1 MRNVR
6 RIAFAIT
13 FILMIAGCTSV
24 PPHVPAKVKN
34 TPRKVLIIGDSLIF
48 VDQARIIEQVEKD
61 GKWDVVL
68 LDAKLGSQVANHP
81 NLAAALANTT
91 YDAVVLSFGYNEIS
105 DIRGNFVAPVPFE
118 SKIQHWQNAVN
129 TAKTECL
136 GWLTLQHDGWLR
148 VGADYDS
155 VMMQNIRRFNWFI
168 RTTGGK
174 VLPVEWGPVADAN
187 LKTEWSRGPNLWI
200 DTDGFHIRRGT
211 WGASAMGIK
220 IRETLNT
227 C

>member
-34 TPRKVLIIGDSLIF
+34 TPRKVLIIGDSLVF

-105 DIRGNFVAPVPFE
+105 DIRDQCERHLRTVRRRDRCDG
-118 SKIQHWQNAVN
+118 AV
-129 TAKTECL
+129 
-136 GWLTLQHDGWLR
+136 
-148 VGADYDS
+148 
-155 VMMQNIRRFNWFI
+155 
-168 RTTGGK
+168 GK
-174 VLPVEWGPVADAN
+174 RP
-187 LKTEWSRGPNLWI
+187 T
-200 DTDGFHIRRGT
+200 
-211 WGASAMGIK
+211 
-220 IRETLNT
+220 
-227 C
+227 